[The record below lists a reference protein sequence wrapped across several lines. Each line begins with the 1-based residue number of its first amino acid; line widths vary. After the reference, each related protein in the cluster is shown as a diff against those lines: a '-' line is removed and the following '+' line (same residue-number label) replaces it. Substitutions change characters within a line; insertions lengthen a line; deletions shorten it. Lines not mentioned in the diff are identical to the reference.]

1 MDRNVGTQEDNLSRE
16 WKNRFKRKSVGQRQ
30 IRGLKLKRD
39 EDRNES
45 REAGESILSRKAA
58 IVSYVPVP

>member
-16 WKNRFKRKSVGQRQ
+16 WKNRFKRKGVGQRQ

-39 EDRNES
+39 EDRN
-45 REAGESILSRKAA
+45 
-58 IVSYVPVP
+58 